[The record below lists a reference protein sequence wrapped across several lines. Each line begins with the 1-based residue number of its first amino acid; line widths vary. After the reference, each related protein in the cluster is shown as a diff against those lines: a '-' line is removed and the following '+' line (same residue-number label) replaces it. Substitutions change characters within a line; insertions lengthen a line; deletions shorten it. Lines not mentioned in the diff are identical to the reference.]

1 MVKLVC
7 LSLLA
12 KSFSSREDSRTGSG
26 IAYWWICDRR
36 HLEHR
41 RFRNGSKQTGLKK
54 VVFKAGLIDPPA
66 TSHRISFSQFD
77 AQPGAGGMAPKKL
90 RKGASW
96 LAKRGLLSG
105 VSGLSCD
112 GRSLRVVP
120 RTFTPKQCRCS
131 KWGPKLSFTVF
142 LRFSSHGNS

>member
-1 MVKLVC
+1 MVKWVC
-7 LSLLA
+7 LSLLG
-12 KSFSSREDSRTGSG
+12 KSFSSSEDFRTASG

-41 RFRNGSKQTGLKK
+41 RFRNGSKKTCLRK

-66 TSHRISFSQFD
+66 ASYCILSFSQFD

-90 RKGASW
+90 RKGTSW

-112 GRSLRVVP
+112 SRSLRVVP
-120 RTFTPKQCRCS
+120 KIFTPKQCRCS
-131 KWGPKLSFTVF
+131 K
-142 LRFSSHGNS
+142 